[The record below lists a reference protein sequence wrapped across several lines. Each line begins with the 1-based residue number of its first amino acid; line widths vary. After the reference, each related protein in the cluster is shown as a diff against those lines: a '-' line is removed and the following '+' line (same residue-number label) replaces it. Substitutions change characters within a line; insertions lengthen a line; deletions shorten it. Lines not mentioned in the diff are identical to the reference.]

1 MAFIRQLNLTC
12 GILEIS
18 QLLTFQNCGLISLP
32 SKFTEIWV
40 NSSRFRRF
48 RFYLINLNR
57 NELLFIS
64 GKFETTKNQHLGN
77 VWIHAITWGCKIN
90 AANNCKDQ
98 RRHLSCLSTFTF
110 HETPCIDSRKPKN
123 VTHFLFKYDGGL
135 SRQTTSFLSSP
146 QSQFV
151 EVEFAQEPDKNLR

>member
-1 MAFIRQLNLTC
+1 MAFLKYPN
-12 GILEIS
+12 
-18 QLLTFQNCGLISLP
+18 SLP
-32 SKFTEIWV
+32 FRIVVWYPCHQNLRRYEEI
-40 NSSRFRRF
+40 RPDLEDL
-48 RFYLINLNR
+48 FYLININR

-77 VWIHAITWGCKIN
+77 VWIHAVTWVCEIN

-98 RRHLSCLSTFTF
+98 RRHLSCLSTITF
-110 HETPCIDSRKPKN
+110 HETPCIDSRKHKN
-123 VTHFLFKYDGGL
+123 VTRFLFKYDGGL